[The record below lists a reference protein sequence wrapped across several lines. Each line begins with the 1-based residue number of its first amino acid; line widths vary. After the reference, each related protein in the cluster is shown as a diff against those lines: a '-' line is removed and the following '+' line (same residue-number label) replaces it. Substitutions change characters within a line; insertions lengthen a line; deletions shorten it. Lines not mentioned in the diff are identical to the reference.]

1 MKIVIL
7 GDTHIP
13 KRAKHFPKRL
23 LAELKTADAII
34 HTGDFQTIDV
44 YNELRVFAPV
54 HGVIGN
60 VDSEEL
66 QQVLPT
72 SLLLPFDDVTIG
84 VAHGHGKGKTTEKR
98 ALLAFEH
105 QQVDAVIFG
114 HSHIPVHK
122 QIGDITLFNPGSAT
136 DKRRQKQFSFGLLYI
151 QKDTLHFEHVF
162 YDSKD

>member
-1 MKIVIL
+1 MRIVIL

-44 YNELRVFAPV
+44 YNDLRVFAPV

-66 QQVLPT
+66 QQILPS
-72 SLLLPFDDVTIG
+72 SLLLSFGDVTIG
-84 VAHGHGKGKTTEKR
+84 VVHGHGKGKTTEKR

-105 QQVDAVIFG
+105 EQVDAVIFG

-136 DKRRQKQFSFGLLYI
+136 DKRREKQFSFGLLYI
-151 QKDTLHFEHVF
+151 QKNTLRFEHVF

>member
-7 GDTHIP
+7 GDPHIP

-44 YNELRVFAPV
+44 YNDLRVFAPV
-54 HGVIGN
+54 HAVIGN

-66 QQVLPT
+66 QQVLPY

-84 VAHGHGKGKTTEKR
+84 VTHGHGKGKTTEKR
-98 ALLAFEH
+98 ALSAFEH
-105 QQVDAVIFG
+105 EQVDAVIFG
-114 HSHIPVHK
+114 HSHIPIHK

-136 DKRRQKQFSFGLLYI
+136 DKRREKQFSFGLLYI
-151 QKDTLHFEHVF
+151 QKNTLHFEHVF

>member
-1 MKIVIL
+1 M
-7 GDTHIP
+7 
-13 KRAKHFPKRL
+13 
-23 LAELKTADAII
+23 
-34 HTGDFQTIDV
+34 
-44 YNELRVFAPV
+44 
-54 HGVIGN
+54 IGN

-72 SLLLPFDDVTIG
+72 SLLLPFDDVMIG
-84 VAHGHGKGKTTEKR
+84 VVHGHGKEKTTEKR

-162 YDSKD
+162 MILKTKTRGTLVLALYVYVVWSK

>member
-13 KRAKHFPKRL
+13 KRAKHLPKRL

-44 YNELRVFAPV
+44 YNDLRVFAPV

-84 VAHGHGKGKTTEKR
+84 VVHGHGKGKTTEKR
-98 ALLAFEH
+98 ALTTFEH

-136 DKRRQKQFSFGLLYI
+136 DKRREKQFSFGVLYI
-151 QKDTLHFEHVF
+151 QKNKLRFEHIF

>member
-1 MKIVIL
+1 MKIVVL

-44 YNELRVFAPV
+44 YNELCAFAPV

-66 QQVLPT
+66 QRVLPY
-72 SLLLPFDDVTIG
+72 SLLLPFDDITIG
-84 VAHGHGKGKTTEKR
+84 VTHGHGKEKTTEKR
-98 ALLAFEH
+98 ALAAFEH
-105 QQVDAVIFG
+105 QKVDAVIFG

-122 QIGDITLFNPGSAT
+122 KMSDITLFNPGSAT
-136 DKRRQKQFSFGLLYI
+136 DKRREKQFSFGLLYI
-151 QKDTLHFEHVF
+151 QKNTLHFEHVF